1 MRQIL
6 MLSNRQE
13 LIELL
18 LPVAKQSAERAYC
31 RYSEFSVGAA
41 LLCHDDRIIP
51 GCNVENASFGLT
63 NCAER
68 TALFT
73 AIAEGYKPGSFKA
86 LVIYTPT
93 QTTSS
98 PCGACRQVINELIGH
113 GIEIISCCDGE
124 EPAVWT
130 AETLLPGGFGA
141 ENLENK

>member
-1 MRQIL
+1 M
-6 MLSNRQE
+6 SSEKQE
-13 LIELL
+13 LIDLL

-31 RYSEFSVGAA
+31 GYSQFAVGAA
-41 LLCHDDRIIP
+41 LLCHDERIIP

-73 AIAEGYKPGSFKA
+73 AIAEGYAPGTFKA
-86 LVIYTPT
+86 LLIYTPT
-93 QTTSS
+93 EDIAS

-113 GIEIISCCDGE
+113 GIDIISCCDGE
-124 EPAVWT
+124 SPAFWT

-141 ENLENK
+141 VNLDNK